1 MTRIAIL
8 GATGSIGRQALDVIR
23 LRRGRGEELEV
34 VALAAG
40 RRVEE
45 LCRLAREFGVRLISV
60 LGPEEARRARRLLPP
75 DVEVLHGQEGLVEIA
90 GHPRVELVLNAVVG
104 AAGLRATLAA
114 LSAGK
119 RVALANKES
128 LVVGGHLVMEL
139 VREPDQLIPVDSEH
153 SALWQA
159 LRGITREELANLW
172 ITASG
177 GAFRDRSPAE
187 LSRVTPEEAL
197 AHPTWKMGP
206 RITVDSAT
214 LVNKG
219 FEVIEAH
226 WLFGMPYD
234 RIGVLLHPQSLVHGL
249 VELVDGNWIAILSE
263 PDMRIPIQYA
273 LTHPRHAPPAPK
285 GLVLAGKRLD
295 FAEIP
300 KERYPAFAVVV
311 RAGMLGG
318 TAPAVVNAADE
329 ELVAAFL
336 AGGIPFTAIA
346 EGLSHVLQRHDPAPS
361 PTLEEIEAADSW
373 ARGEARRWIGDRF
386 GHTIA
391 GKESA

>member
-1 MTRIAIL
+1 ML
-8 GATGSIGRQALDVIR
+8 GATGSIGKQAQEVIR
-23 LRRGRGEELEV
+23 QRRRLGEEIEV

-40 RRVEE
+40 RRVDE
-45 LCRLAREFGVRLISV
+45 LCRAALEFSARAVSV
-60 LGPEEARRARRLLPP
+60 LGPEEARRARDLLPP
-75 DVEVLHGQEGLVEIA
+75 SVEVLHGPEGLEELARLPQVD
-90 GHPRVELVLNAVVG
+90 LVLNAVVG

-114 LSAGK
+114 LAAGK

-128 LVVGGHLVMEL
+128 LVVGGHLVMGL

-159 LRGITREELANLW
+159 LRGIPREEVAKLW

-177 GAFRDRSPAE
+177 GAFRDLPPEE
-187 LSRVTPEEAL
+187 LSHVTPEQAL
-197 AHPTWKMGP
+197 AHPTWRMGP

-226 WLFGMPYD
+226 WLFGMPYG

-249 VELVDGNWIAILSE
+249 VELVDGNWIAVLSE

-273 LTHPRHAPPAPK
+273 LTYPRHLPPPPK
-285 GLVLAGKRLD
+285 GLTLAGRRLD
-295 FAEIP
+295 FAEVP
-300 KERYPAFAVVV
+300 AEKYPAFAVVV

-318 TAPAVVNAADE
+318 TAPAAVNAADE
-329 ELVAAFL
+329 VLVRAFL
-336 AGGIPFTAIA
+336 EGKIPFTAIA
-346 EGLSHVLQRHDPAPS
+346 EGLAHVLGRHDPVPS
-361 PTLEEIEAADSW
+361 PTLEEIEAADGW
-373 ARGEARRWIGDRF
+373 ARDEARRWIDDRF

-391 GKESA
+391 RKESA